1 MWLSVRSP
9 REARGQAFA
18 VTRHPRRMIA
28 ALIVKSRSNS
38 MEEGF
43 LMIGNGPKDE
53 AADIFMEMPQCAP
66 EKIQAAFDKAIHE
79 VLGR

>member
-1 MWLSVRSP
+1 MV
-9 REARGQAFA
+9 
-18 VTRHPRRMIA
+18 
-28 ALIVKSRSNS
+28 
-38 MEEGF
+38 
-43 LMIGNGPKDE
+43 GNGHKDA

>member
-1 MWLSVRSP
+1 
-9 REARGQAFA
+9 
-18 VTRHPRRMIA
+18 MIA

-38 MEEGF
+38 LEGGF
-43 LMIGNGPKDE
+43 LMVGNGHKDA
-53 AADIFMEMPQCAP
+53 AADIFIKMPQCAP